1 MICHMNNEV
10 ILYPI
15 ASNVLFNS
23 FKRDSLNCR
32 FSTSVYL
39 RDSDVIELINCIE
52 DAINK
57 YEFIGID
64 LEYVTNADSRVFTK
78 FSILSAMEKII
89 FTNVDKDSIVN
100 QKIFEDLRSFSPE
113 VRNGMIT
120 FGKNNNLGADFKE
133 IFKTVYSDN
142 LKKIIATY
150 AIPGYE
156 YLNSSSVWSNHY
168 VDFKKMF
175 MHIDHLKIIL
185 YEMTKITNEYGDN
198 FDGIISSSK
207 TGSIFGTLI
216 GYLLNKKVIHYISI
230 GPKFAITE
238 RNMIKKIRANKKYLY
253 VGDFICL
260 GTELKTLNVLLAN
273 NNSEIVGGVVVA
285 SYLDLSDVVHKESIL
300 SKVRFIARIDD
311 CGVNYKVAGNKKEL
325 ED

>member
-1 MICHMNNEV
+1 MICHINNEV

-23 FKRDSLNCR
+23 FKRDSLTCR

-39 RDSDVIELINCIE
+39 RDSDVIELINRIE
-52 DAINK
+52 DVINK

-64 LEYVTNADSRVFTK
+64 LEYVTNADSRAFSK
-78 FSILSAMEKII
+78 FSILTAVEKIVFI
-89 FTNVDKDSIVN
+89 NVDKNSIVK
-100 QKIFEDLRSFSPE
+100 QKIFEDLNSFGLE
-113 VRNGMIT
+113 VRNDMIT
-120 FGKNNNLGADFKE
+120 FGKNNNFGVDFKE
-133 IFKTVYSDN
+133 KFKTVYGDN
-142 LKKIIATY
+142 FKKIIATY
-150 AIPGYE
+150 AIPGSE

-175 MHIDHLKIIL
+175 MHSENLKIIL
-185 YEMTKITNEYGDN
+185 YEMTKITNEYGN
-198 FDGIISSSK
+198 SFDGIISSSK
-207 TGSIFGTLI
+207 TGSIFATLI
-216 GYLLNKKVIHYISI
+216 GYLLNRKVIHYISI

-238 RNMIKKIRANKKYLY
+238 KNMMKKIRAKKKYLY

-285 SYLDLSDVVHKESIL
+285 SYLDLSDAVYKESIL
-300 SKVRFIARIDD
+300 SKVRFIARVDE
-311 CGVNYKVAGNKKEL
+311 CGINYKVAGTKKEL
-325 ED
+325 EG

>member
-1 MICHMNNEV
+1 
-10 ILYPI
+10 
-15 ASNVLFNS
+15 
-23 FKRDSLNCR
+23 
-32 FSTSVYL
+32 
-39 RDSDVIELINCIE
+39 
-52 DAINK
+52 
-57 YEFIGID
+57 
-64 LEYVTNADSRVFTK
+64 
-78 FSILSAMEKII
+78 
-89 FTNVDKDSIVN
+89 
-100 QKIFEDLRSFSPE
+100 
-113 VRNGMIT
+113 MIT
-120 FGKNNNLGADFKE
+120 FGKNNNIGADFND
-133 IFKTVYSDN
+133 IFRAVYGDN
-142 LKKIIATY
+142 FKKIIATY
-150 AIPGYE
+150 AIPGCE

-175 MHIDHLKIIL
+175 MHLEHLKIIL
-185 YEMTKITNEYGDN
+185 YEMTKITNEYGDS

-207 TGSIFGTLI
+207 TGSIFATLI

-238 RNMIKKIRANKKYLY
+238 KNMIKKIRANKKYLY

-285 SYLDLSDVVHKESIL
+285 SYLDLTDVVHKESIL

-311 CGVNYKVAGNKKEL
+311 CGINYKVAGTKKEL